1 LGRFGK
7 DLRFSALGS
16 LTLAEQLGLS
26 KSTGPLLLELS
37 LRQRSGFAGH
47 FPISGHCRIS

>member
-1 LGRFGK
+1 MP
-7 DLRFSALGS
+7 LRTAS
-16 LTLAEQLGLS
+16 LTFAEQLGLS

-47 FPISGHCRIS
+47 FPISGHCRIGGVVRL